1 VGVILYE
8 ALTGRLP
15 FTGGVRQI
23 LSNKQLLEA
32 SSPSKVVPEI
42 PEDLEALCRE
52 LLRREPQARPEGRE
66 ILRRLQVPDTSPTA
80 IPAKARAMPGALF
93 VGRAQHLAAL
103 EEAYQTVKQGRAATV
118 FIHGSSGIGKTALVQ
133 HFLREL
139 RQLGAVLLLAQSPHL
154 CEKIR

>member
-1 VGVILYE
+1 
-8 ALTGRLP
+8 
-15 FTGGVRQI
+15 
-23 LSNKQLLEA
+23 
-32 SSPSKVVPEI
+32 
-42 PEDLEALCRE
+42 
-52 LLRREPQARPEGRE
+52 
-66 ILRRLQVPDTSPTA
+66 
-80 IPAKARAMPGALF
+80 MPGALF